1 MDRRIAIAI
10 PKGCARH
17 VCHITR
23 EFSPPMSQKPIVRAP
38 TLSASKMKRGVNQ
51 RQLVVKAASSG
62 EYQFGSG
69 GQNIVD
75 ANMILLRK
83 RMLDLKMQEANYKT
97 PEEYMEWEKEIYP
110 AYHAQVFRAMEWLQ
124 YTLIN
129 TRPVVAITLL
139 SLISASVPL
148 SILFVSANPVSRV
161 GQIIMAFL
169 SSLHS

>member
-1 MDRRIAIAI
+1 MDLKVAIAI
-10 PKGCARH
+10 PKDSAGH
-17 VCHITR
+17 VCRISR
-23 EFSPPMSQKPIVRAP
+23 AFSPPMLQKQNGGTP
-38 TLSASKMKRGVNQ
+38 TLSAPRTKRGVNR
-51 RQLVVKAASSG
+51 RQLVIKAASSG

-69 GQNIVD
+69 DRNIVD

-83 RMLDLKMQEANYKT
+83 RMFDLKMQETNYKT
-97 PEEYMEWEKEIYP
+97 PEDFMEWEKELYP

-139 SLISASVPL
+139 SLISASIPL
-148 SILFVSANPVSRV
+148 SIIIVSASPVSRV
-161 GQIIMAFL
+161 GQITMALL